1 MSEQCLCWP
10 DSCLYLSHIRK
21 ASSKRHTSHV
31 CHDENTQKDL
41 VVAVAYCGAL
51 AMHLPNYPEDIILLK
66 NDFYQRQFLN
76 CIPLTCFLM
85 FFNTYVLEALCLPRF
100 VVDDLVLRISYLQ
113 VATMEWNCI
122 QIQN

>member
-1 MSEQCLCWP
+1 M
-10 DSCLYLSHIRK
+10 
-21 ASSKRHTSHV
+21 
-31 CHDENTQKDL
+31 
-41 VVAVAYCGAL
+41 VAVAYCGAL

-85 FFNTYVLEALCLPRF
+85 FFNTYVLEVLCLPRF